1 MNKQNER
8 PSAGPL
14 LPKEP
19 ESITPVDA
27 SERAAG
33 CMSVLVLAV
42 VVAAVAWR
50 FIPDG
55 FRIWAVFLITRTR
68 ASSALG
74 LRSNEHNTEHLF
86 LSSGENAIMPFKM
99 SQPADVEIMEPR
111 HWKKSGWNA
120 RVIKNEEDDGWA
132 VEMTRLG
139 DAEPA
144 LVSPWTMGRDKKNPV
159 PMDQGRFT
167 TMVKTASEVI
177 MRHEQQARAKLH
189 RQLRYNS
196 DDGVSMVAD
205 FDIVPDD
212 DDPHAMLTVRIEA
225 TGEEV
230 RSARVAA
237 NAKLNAVN
245 VQRFVTLGELR

>member
-1 MNKQNER
+1 MGRGGGSDE
-8 PSAGPL
+8 A
-14 LPKEP
+14 E
-19 ESITPVDA
+19 
-27 SERAAG
+27 
-33 CMSVLVLAV
+33 V
-42 VVAAVAWR
+42 VSFATLQS
-50 FIPDG
+50 PDD
-55 FRIWAVFLITRTR
+55 
-68 ASSALG
+68 
-74 LRSNEHNTEHLF
+74 NTEHLF
-86 LSSGENAIMPFKM
+86 LYSRMNAIKHREM
-99 SQPADVEIMEPR
+99 SQPVDQEIMEPR

-139 DAEPA
+139 DSEPA

-205 FDIVPDD
+205 LDIVPDD

-245 VQRFVTLGELR
+245 VQRFVAVGELR